1 MGAGGL
7 NLVLHLASG
16 ATVLGAE
23 MAEAEG
29 GGGFGFNLD
38 LIETNVINLAI
49 VIGVLVYFLRGFLSK
64 ALSDR
69 SSAIEVALTEAERRR
84 QETANAL
91 AAEQEKLKQAQAE
104 AAQILV
110 QAQADAQNAREAI
123 LAKAADD
130 VAKMKQAAAADLS
143 AEEMRIMGQLRQRI
157 AELAMQQAEQQ
168 LSGRLDVSAQQRL
181 VDRSITLLGGQ

>member
-1 MGAGGL
+1 MDIIL
-7 NLVLHLASG
+7 QLATG
-16 ATVLGAE
+16 ATILGAE
-23 MAEAEG
+23 MAEAEA
-29 GGGFGFNLD
+29 GGFGLNLD
-38 LIETNVINLAI
+38 IFETNVVNLAI

-64 ALSDR
+64 ALTDR

-91 AAEQEKLKQAQAE
+91 AAEREKLKQAQAE
-104 AAQILV
+104 AAQI
-110 QAQADAQNAREAI
+110 QAQAEADAQTAKAAI

-130 VAKMKQAAAADLS
+130 VTKMKQAAAADLG

-157 AELAMQQAEQQ
+157 AQLAMQQAEQQ
-168 LSGRLDVSAQQRL
+168 LSGRLDDVAQQRL